1 MYLLNTN
8 LPWKY
13 KNEEEPHKL
22 RKNNL
27 KAKIMYS
34 HDKLC
39 VQKAIIIKEF
49 AAEIFNLEYD
59 QTPDYGHLKTL
70 LVDSINDLNNI
81 QC

>member
-1 MYLLNTN
+1 
-8 LPWKY
+8 
-13 KNEEEPHKL
+13 
-22 RKNNL
+22 
-27 KAKIMYS
+27 MYS

-59 QTPDYGHLKTL
+59 QTPDYSHLKGL
-70 LVDSINDLNNI
+70 LVDSINNLNNI